1 MKTAIEQGQPVY
13 IASLA
18 FPERM
23 VLDQLY
29 VLLNPEKNLDWVSG
43 LPSDRLK
50 EIFPQIAFEEIV
62 LFRGENISIYR
73 LFRKEV

>member
-1 MKTAIEQGQPVY
+1 VY

-18 FPERM
+18 FPERL

-29 VLLNPEKNLDWVSG
+29 VLLNPGKELDWVSR
-43 LPSDRLK
+43 LPK
-50 EIFPQIAFEEIV
+50 ERFRELFPQIGFEEIV
-62 LFRGENISIYR
+62 LFEGKTISVYR